1 MSYLRSY
8 QEILDQID
16 SINPVEY
23 QKSRNHLEGAVTKL
37 SPYISRGVITL
48 PQVRDR
54 VLAQYTTEQS
64 EKLIQELAWR
74 EYFQNVWWEK
84 VDGIFSDL
92 RFPRD
97 NWQHDELVTAI
108 LNADTGITVMDDVI
122 RNLYDTGY
130 MHNHARLWL
139 AAIATNIAGA
149 HWHTM
154 GKWLYYHLIDGDL
167 ASNFLSW
174 QWVAGT
180 SVSKQYTV
188 NQDLINA
195 WSSEQQ
201 DDTWLSLER
210 EVTLTMPIP
219 EHLTMHEP
227 FNFVME
233 YPVSTAETVSG
244 ADVCLYTP
252 WTLNPEWRK
261 DDECRRVLVFDALW
275 FDRYP
280 VSPDVRD
287 FIVRQG
293 QTVIPNLEVYSG
305 YIDDLPGVYNTNQLH
320 LLNHQ
325 TNQHWPGHRD
335 ALERL
340 YPSVTGYYQ
349 SFFAYWQAVLKQAS

>member
-16 SINPVEY
+16 SINPIEY
-23 QKSRNHLEGAVTKL
+23 AKTRNYLEGAVTRL

-48 PQVRDR
+48 PQIRER
-54 VLAQYTTEQS
+54 VLSRYS
-64 EKLIQELAWR
+64 EKDAEKLLQELAWR

-84 VDGIFSDL
+84 VDDIFSDL
-92 RFPRD
+92 RFPRHD
-97 NWQHDELVTAI
+97 WHHDELVTAI
-108 LNADTGITVMDDVI
+108 LNADTGIAVMDEAI

-130 MHNHARLWL
+130 IHNHARLWL

-180 SVSKQYTV
+180 SVAKRYTV

-195 WSSEQQ
+195 WSTEQQ
-201 DDTWLSLER
+201 HDTWLSLPR
-210 EVTLTMPIP
+210 EATLTMPIP
-219 EHLTMHEP
+219 EPLTMHEP

-233 YPVSTAETVSG
+233 YPVGTVETVSG

-252 WTLNPEWRK
+252 WTLSPEWRK
-261 DDECRRVLVFDALW
+261 DDECRRVLIFDSLW

-280 VSPDVRD
+280 ISPDVRD

-305 YIDDLPGVYNTNQLH
+305 YIDDLPGIYSASQLH

-340 YPSVTGYYQ
+340 YPSVTGYYP
-349 SFFAYWQAVLKQAS
+349 SFFAYWQAVQKQVS